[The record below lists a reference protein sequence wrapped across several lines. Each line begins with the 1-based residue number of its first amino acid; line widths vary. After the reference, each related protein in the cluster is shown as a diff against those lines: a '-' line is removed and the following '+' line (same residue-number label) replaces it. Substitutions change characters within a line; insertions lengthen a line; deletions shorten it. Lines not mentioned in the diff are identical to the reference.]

1 MSNLNFYLKRVKNNS
16 LYLEEQGKQTYAMHI
31 NIREWANSDDID
43 DIRAIASELD
53 DYGLTW
59 DESQDVVFGTK
70 AAFKSY
76 YDSEKK
82 AHEKHVEFFKKY
94 RESDE
99 YKQKKAAEDEHLNK
113 QGLNWM
119 VKQKEERINSQD
131 KFELGDTFE
140 DFFADAK
147 PYKG

>member
-1 MSNLNFYLKRVKNNS
+1 MSKLNFYLKRVKNNS

-94 RESDE
+94 RESNE
-99 YKQKKAAEDEHLNK
+99 GKQKKAAHDEHLK
-113 QGLNWM
+113 RQGLESLVN
-119 VKQKEERINSQD
+119 KNQSNNR
-131 KFELGDTFE
+131 FELGETFE
-140 DFFADAK
+140 EFFAAAK
-147 PYKG
+147 PYQG